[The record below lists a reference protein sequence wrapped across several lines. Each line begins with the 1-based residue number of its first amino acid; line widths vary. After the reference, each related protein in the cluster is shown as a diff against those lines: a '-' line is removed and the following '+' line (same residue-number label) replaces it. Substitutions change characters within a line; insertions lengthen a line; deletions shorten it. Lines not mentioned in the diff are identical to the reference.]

1 MNRSELARLLAVC
14 GRAGIQVEYD
24 LNLERAC
31 LAMRDGQYVIKLGQM
46 MQGLSEPAQAA
57 VVAHELAHVLRGD
70 LQAMKGQPERNR
82 MAWNIAAD
90 VHVNHGLREEDVTEI
105 DGLTYP
111 ALRGRVPGL
120 PEHLPGTRPL
130 YERLLGQQKQGQQ
143 GQGQTGGQSQGVEGD
158 TGDGAEQNRDGQ
170 QGEKGAEGQGRSDD
184 QEQDEQGQAGN
195 GAPEGAD
202 GQQSQQGGQEQA
214 NQDGQQGGDGFAPN
228 GYAADLDAGDG
239 SVSETEHTKTVMRA
253 REAARQEGVDLP
265 CLPPLGGTMRRLS
278 AEPWK
283 VPARLSTVLQAL
295 EACARSARGALVR
308 TRSYSRP
315 GRVEGLRGVIRAP
328 RMRILVALDA
338 SGSMH
343 DWAPHAVSAAAALR
357 RTHDVELAVWADTA
371 AMAPRAHLGEWP
383 NVGVGTSP
391 ETLVSLVRNFD
402 AVVVITDGQFDARRA
417 QSLED
422 AAKVVWLITEQG
434 TTEYLPRNARV
445 VEAKR

>member
-1 MNRSELARLLAVC
+1 MNSELARLLAVC
-14 GRAGIQVEYD
+14 GRAGIRVEYD
-24 LNLERAC
+24 MTLDTAC
-31 LAMRDGQYVIKLGQM
+31 VTMRDGQYVMRLGQI

-70 LQAMKGQPERNR
+70 LIAMKDQPERNR
-82 MAWNIAAD
+82 MAWNVASD
-90 VHVNHGLREEDVTEI
+90 VHINHGLRQEDVVELEA
-105 DGLTYP
+105 LTYTG
-111 ALRGRVPGL
+111 LREQVPGL

-130 YERLLGQQKQGQQ
+130 YERLLGQQSPQGQQ
-143 GQGQTGGQSQGVEGD
+143 GAEGETGEGQQGGEGEQDGQGQGAPEERDGQQEQGGAGN
-158 TGDGAEQNRDGQ
+158 GAEQNRDGQ
-170 QGEKGAEGQGRSDD
+170 PQGSGFT
-184 QEQDEQGQAGN
+184 
-195 GAPEGAD
+195 PEGYS
-202 GQQSQQGGQEQA
+202 G
-214 NQDGQQGGDGFAPN
+214 
-228 GYAADLDAGDG
+228 DLDPGDG

-343 DWAPHAVSAAAALR
+343 DWAPFAVSAAAALR
-357 RTHDVELAVWADTA
+357 RTLDVELAVWADTA

-383 NVGVGTSP
+383 DVGGYTCPDAVAP
-391 ETLVSLVRNFD
+391 LVRNFD